1 MPKRIALGGII
12 HETNTFA
19 PVRTPLDAFTV
30 YAGRGLVPHIA
41 GSPSALG
48 GSLQTVQAAGDEVV
62 PLIYAAAVPSGTMEQ
77 SAYTTLL
84 EQFLDAL
91 NAALPVDGVLLALHG
106 AMVAEGQDD
115 CEGEILARVRQLVG
129 PGCPIVS
136 TLDMHGNLSQ
146 RMVDAADVLVAFNE
160 NPHLDTFERG
170 VEAAHILQRML
181 AGESAVAR
189 ALVKPPLLLSALTTW
204 TAQLPLIAAHARAAE
219 LRQDARV
226 ANISILGGFAYADV
240 ADSGVSALVTTWG
253 DDADASA
260 LAQGYAQALADLLW
274 ANRQA
279 ATNVGLDVSD
289 AVARAVASEQWP
301 VVLAD
306 VGDNIGG
313 GSPGDGTILL
323 EALMDA
329 AAQDV
334 VVVIADPAAVIE
346 AIRAGVGSAF
356 DGPVGGKCDDWH
368 GRSVMVRGVVE
379 ALTDGHYVIE
389 GADHFAQLY
398 GREVNM
404 GRCAIVH
411 SHGIRILLTERK
423 TPPGNLAQLRSQ
435 GLVPEQQKII
445 VAKSAVA
452 FRGAYGPIAGAIFEV
467 DTPGLCTANLR
478 RFPHQKLRRPIYPL
492 DANMT
497 F

>member
-19 PVRTPLDAFTV
+19 PERTPLEAFALHRGDA
-30 YAGRGLVPHIA
+30 LIPQID
-41 GSPSALG
+41 GSPTALG
-48 GSLQTVQAAGDEVV
+48 GSLQRAQDAGNEIV
-62 PLIYAAAVPSGTMEQ
+62 PLIYAAAVPSGTVTH

-84 EQFLDAL
+84 DEFLETL

-115 CEGEILARVRQLVG
+115 CEGEILARVRQRVG
-129 PGCPIVS
+129 PDCPIVS
-136 TLDMHGNLSQ
+136 TLDMHGNVSQ
-146 RMVDAADVLVAFNE
+146 RMVDAADILVAFNE
-160 NPHLDTFERG
+160 NPHLDTYERG
-170 VEAAHILQRML
+170 IEAADLLHRRLTC
-181 AGESAVAR
+181 EPAVAK
-189 ALVKPPLLLSALTTW
+189 ALVKPPVLLSALTTW
-204 TAQLPLIAAHARAAE
+204 TAQLPLSAAHARAAE
-219 LRQDARV
+219 FRQDARI

-240 ADSGVSALVTTWG
+240 ADSGVSVIVTTWG
-253 DDADASA
+253 D
-260 LAQGYAQALADLLW
+260 QTLADQVARELGDVLW
-274 ANRQA
+274 TNRA
-279 ATNVGLDVSD
+279 AAGNFGLPVEE
-289 AVARAVASEQWP
+289 AVARAMASSAWP

-329 AAQDV
+329 GAQDA

-346 AIRAGVGSAF
+346 AVQAGVGGAF

-368 GRSVMVRGVVE
+368 GRSVMVRGIVE
-379 ALTDGHYVIE
+379 RITDGRYLIE

-404 GRCAIVH
+404 GRCAVVH

-435 GLVPEQQKII
+435 GLVPEAQKII

-452 FRGAYGPIAGAIFEV
+452 FRGAYGAIAGDIIEV

-492 DANMT
+492 DAM
-497 F
+497 

>member
-1 MPKRIALGGII
+1 MSYRIALGGLI
-12 HETNTFA
+12 HETNTFV
-19 PVRTPLDAFTV
+19 PGHTPLDAFTV
-30 YAGRGLVPHIA
+30 YAGIDMVPHLT

-48 GSLQTVQAAGDEVV
+48 GSLQQVQAAGDVVV
-62 PLIYAAAVPSGTMEQ
+62 PLIYAAAMPGGTITQ
-77 SAYTTLL
+77 SAYETLL
-84 EQFLDAL
+84 AHMLDVL
-91 NAALPVDGVLLALHG
+91 RAALPVDGVLLALHG
-106 AMVAEGQDD
+106 AMVAENQDD
-115 CEGEILARVRQLVG
+115 CEGEILAQIRQLVG
-129 PGCPIVS
+129 PDCPIVS

-146 RMVDAADVLVAFNE
+146 HMVDGADVLVAFNE
-160 NPHLDTFERG
+160 NPHLDTHERG
-170 VEAAHILQRML
+170 VEAAQLLQRIL
-181 AGESAVAR
+181 AGESIVAK

-204 TAQLPLIAAHARAAE
+204 TAQLPLRAAHARAAE
-219 LRQDARV
+219 LRQDKRV

-240 ADSGVSALVTTWG
+240 PDSGVSVLVTTWG
-253 DDADASA
+253 DAA
-260 LAQGYAQALADLLW
+260 LAQDYAQALGDLLW
-274 ANRQA
+274 ANRNA
-279 ATNVGLDVSD
+279 AANVGIAVDEVVAQ
-289 AVARAVASEQWP
+289 AVAAQAWP

-323 EALMDA
+323 EALMQA
-329 AAQDV
+329 RAQDA

-346 AIRAGVGSAF
+346 AIHAGVGNAF

-368 GRSVMVRGVVE
+368 GHSVMVRGVVE
-379 ALTDGHYVIE
+379 ALTDGHYTIE
-389 GADHFAQLY
+389 GPDHFAQLY

-411 SHGIRILLTERK
+411 THGIRILLTERK

-452 FRGAYGPIAGAIFEV
+452 FRGAYGPIAAEIFEV

-478 RFPHQKLRRPIYPL
+478 RFPHVKLRRPIYPL
-492 DANMT
+492 DEM
-497 F
+497 

>member
-1 MPKRIALGGII
+1 MTKRIALGGII

-19 PVRTPLDAFTV
+19 PERTPLQAFTV
-30 YAGRGLVPHIA
+30 VAVAELVPHIT

-48 GSLQTVQAAGDEVV
+48 GSLQTVQAASDEVV
-62 PLIYAAAVPSGTMEQ
+62 PLIYAAAVPSGIVAQ

-84 EQFLDAL
+84 EQLLAAL
-91 NAALPVDGVLLALHG
+91 SAALPVDGVLLALHG

-115 CEGEILARVRQLVG
+115 CEGEILARIRQLVG
-129 PGCPIVS
+129 PDCPIVS

-181 AGESAVAR
+181 AGERTVAK

-204 TAQLPLIAAHARAAE
+204 TAQLPLSAAHARAAE
-219 LRQDARV
+219 LRQNSQV

-240 ADSGVSALVTTWG
+240 ADSGVSVLVTTWG
-253 DDADASA
+253 DAA
-260 LAQGYAQALADLLW
+260 LAQDYAQELADLLW

-279 ATNVGLDVSD
+279 ATNVGLDVND
-289 AVARAVASEQWP
+289 AVTRAVATQAWP

-323 EALMDA
+323 EALMQA
-329 AAQDV
+329 RAQDV

-346 AIRAGVGSAF
+346 AIQAGVGNPF
-356 DGPVGGKCDDWH
+356 DGPIGGKSDDWH
-368 GRSVMVRGVVE
+368 GHSVMVRGVVE

-389 GADHFAQLY
+389 GTDHFAQLY

-404 GRCAIVH
+404 GRCAIIH

-435 GLVPEQQKII
+435 GLVPEHQKII

-452 FRGAYGPIAGAIFEV
+452 FRGAYGPIAAKIFEV

-478 RFPHQKLRRPIYPL
+478 RFPHAKLRRPIYPL
-492 DANMT
+492 DEM
-497 F
+497 